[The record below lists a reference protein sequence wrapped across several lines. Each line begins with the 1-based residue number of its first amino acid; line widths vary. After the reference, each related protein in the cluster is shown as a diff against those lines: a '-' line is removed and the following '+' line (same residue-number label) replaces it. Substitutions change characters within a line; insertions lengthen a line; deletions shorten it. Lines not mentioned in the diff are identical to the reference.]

1 MSEPRP
7 DLVQEPCKPD
17 VLVRLRGVSS
27 RLPRESVDDIISIT
41 DAIDVIKRLRAS
53 DARRLTMIADLKRE
67 LAELRPSEGR

>member
-41 DAIDVIKRLRAS
+41 DAIDVIKGLRDS
-53 DARRLTMIADLKRE
+53 NARRLAQVNDLKRE
-67 LAELRPSEGR
+67 LAELRPQEGR